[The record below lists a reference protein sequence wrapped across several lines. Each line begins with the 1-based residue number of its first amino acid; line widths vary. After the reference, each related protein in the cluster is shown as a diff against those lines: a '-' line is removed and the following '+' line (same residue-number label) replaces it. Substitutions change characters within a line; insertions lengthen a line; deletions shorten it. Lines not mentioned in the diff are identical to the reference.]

1 MQLSL
6 KQKALLQTFGLFALA
21 IVASSVVAFILSNV
35 STTVLLNA
43 IGIGFFAWFGYMFYS
58 LTLSRLEHEEK
69 LKETFEKFEKKD

>member
-6 KQKALLQTFGLFALA
+6 KQKALLQTFSLFALA
-21 IVASSVVAFILSNV
+21 IVASAVVAFILSNV

-43 IGIGFFAWFGYMFYS
+43 IGIGLFAWFGYMFYS
-58 LTLSRLEHEEK
+58 LALSRLEHEEK